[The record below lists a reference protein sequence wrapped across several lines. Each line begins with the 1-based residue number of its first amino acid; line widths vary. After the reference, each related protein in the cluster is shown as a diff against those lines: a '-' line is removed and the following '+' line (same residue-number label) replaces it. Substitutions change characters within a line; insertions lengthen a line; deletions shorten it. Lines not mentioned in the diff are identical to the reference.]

1 MLAAA
6 KTTAVVMFL
15 VASANVT
22 GYLITVAELPTMLTI
37 LLEPLIEN
45 PTILLLVIM
54 LAVFVIGMV
63 MDFNTNSLNFNPRFN
78 ATCGRSW
85 N

>member
-1 MLAAA
+1 FIYHELPLKHLPKVLLAAA

-63 MDFNTNSLNFNPRFN
+63 
-78 ATCGRSW
+78 
-85 N
+85 